1 MVFLSR
7 EINLTF
13 FINNLQTKKY
23 STMPS
28 KFSELPNNLIIK
40 IIQIE
45 NDRRKYEK
53 EKMKKKYNEVIQEL
67 NKLSSRYCD
76 LDEGYWYVGF
86 RGLGVRRRVIT
97 AEDYHWTWTDG
108 S

>member
-1 MVFLSR
+1 MA
-7 EINLTF
+7 
-13 FINNLQTKKY
+13 
-23 STMPS
+23 S
-28 KFSELPNNLIIK
+28 KFSDLPNNLIIK

-45 NDRRKYEK
+45 NDRRKRE
-53 EKMKKKYNEVIQEL
+53 EKKKFDEVIQEL

>member
-1 MVFLSR
+1 MKS
-7 EINLTF
+7 I
-13 FINNLQTKKY
+13 
-23 STMPS
+23 
-28 KFSELPNNLIIK
+28 FSELPNDL
-40 IIQIE
+40 IIQIVQIE
-45 NDRRKYEK
+45 NRRKYEK
-53 EKMKKKYNEVIQEL
+53 ERMKFGEVIQEL

>member
-1 MVFLSR
+1 
-7 EINLTF
+7 
-13 FINNLQTKKY
+13 
-23 STMPS
+23 MPS
-28 KFSELPNNLIIK
+28 IFPQLPNNLIMM

-45 NDRRKYEK
+45 NDRKKCEK
-53 EKMKKKYNEVIQEL
+53 ERMKFGEVIQEL

-76 LDEGYWYVGF
+76 LDQGYWYVGF

-108 S
+108 L

>member
-1 MVFLSR
+1 M
-7 EINLTF
+7 IF

-23 STMPS
+23 STMTS
-28 KFSELPNNLIIK
+28 IFSELPNNLIIE
-40 IIQIE
+40 IVQIE
-45 NDRRKYEK
+45 NHRKIEELMVK
-53 EKMKKKYNEVIQEL
+53 RKYNEVIQEL